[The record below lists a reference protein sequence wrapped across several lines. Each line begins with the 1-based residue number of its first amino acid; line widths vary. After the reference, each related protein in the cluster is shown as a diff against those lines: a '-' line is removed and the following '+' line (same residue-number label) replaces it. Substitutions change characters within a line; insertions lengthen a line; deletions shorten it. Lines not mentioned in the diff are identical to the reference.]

1 MSRSFGYK
9 CAWIAV
15 RTESPLTVA
24 TALGLRNLR
33 PSSWEEGIAAAYR
46 YEPKVI
52 LARHAFLTPPIDDW
66 VLCASTAFFNLETE
80 QQLVPFLCDLSRQLR
95 TVVQCFQTHRV
106 VESHTWGCAEDG
118 KLTRLYGYIGER
130 GETLF
135 DIGDQTNAE
144 ISLGFK
150 FFVDRSSEASKP
162 SYWEGQD
169 LTFPDEGHVM
179 QLAGKW
185 SIDPTTLD
193 EREADD
199 GWLGETTG
207 NQEQEPPKRPWWKL
221 WR

>member
-1 MSRSFGYK
+1 MGTSGNE
-9 CAWIAV
+9 A
-15 RTESPLTVA
+15 
-24 TALGLRNLR
+24 R
-33 PSSWEEGIAAAYR
+33 PSLT
-46 YEPKVI
+46 
-52 LARHAFLTPPIDDW
+52 LATKRM
-66 VLCASTAFFNLETE
+66 
-80 QQLVPFLCDLSRQLR
+80 LR
-95 TVVQCFQTHRV
+95 FP
-106 VESHTWGCAEDG
+106 SDSSFS
-118 KLTRLYGYIGER
+118 I
-130 GETLF
+130 
-135 DIGDQTNAE
+135 
-144 ISLGFK
+144 
-150 FFVDRSSEASKP
+150 DRSSEASKP